1 MPLIVVQIIYG
12 AYKYEE
18 KKIISKKKYFE
29 SNLEAFESGA
39 SGANYIWC
47 MPLPCCT
54 AHILTNVEVVMIVMI
69 ITIITV
75 ILIVVMMMMK
85 IFLMPVVVSSSC
97 Q

>member
-1 MPLIVVQIIYG
+1 MPLQVVQIIYG
-12 AYKYEE
+12 AYKYEKSYLE
-18 KKIISKKKYFE
+18 RKKYFE
-29 SNLEAFESGA
+29 SNFEAFE

-54 AHILTNVEVVMIVMI
+54 AHILTNVDVVMIGMI

-75 ILIVVMMMMK
+75 ILIIVVMMMMK

>member
-1 MPLIVVQIIYG
+1 M
-12 AYKYEE
+12 
-18 KKIISKKKYFE
+18 KYFE
-29 SNLEAFESGA
+29 SNFEAFEIGA

-75 ILIVVMMMMK
+75 MIMMLITVVMMMMMK
-85 IFLMPVVVSSSC
+85 IFLMPVVVTSTSSC

>member
-1 MPLIVVQIIYG
+1 MVHINM
-12 AYKYEE
+12 
-18 KKIISKKKYFE
+18 KKKNYFEKKYFE

-54 AHILTNVEVVMIVMI
+54 AYILTNVEVVMIVMI

-75 ILIVVMMMMK
+75 ILIIVVMMMMK